1 MQAQAQQQAE
11 TQASEQ
17 AWQAEAALEVSQTV
31 AAWLRQTTITNSTG
45 AHVLNLT
52 QVNPTTGEKA
62 AVTKSTGA

>member
-31 AAWLRQTTITNSTG
+31 AAWLRQTTLPKSTE
-45 AHVLNLT
+45 ALVLNLT
-52 QVNPTTGEKA
+52 QVSPTWERAT
-62 AVTKSTGA
+62 VTKSTGA